1 MEIQEFKKKYD
12 GATVELIDATEMSVI
27 LNPVREVTERRAYM
41 VAAIAKMGLM
51 MTEVTGRLITIGAS
65 RLDDCMT
72 AVSPVPFAQFH
83 DDYEQMLATL
93 QRRVDDAAYVRGAI
107 ESTGLDVREAAIER
121 MCQEAVADI
130 VQAEKRRDV
139 LRGFENTSCV
149 VFFSTR
155 VDHRNVRYVAVAGAG
170 WYKVTFAKK

>member
-12 GATVELIDATEMSVI
+12 GTTVELIDVAEMSVI
-27 LNPVREVTERRAYM
+27 LNVTREIFERETY
-41 VAAIAKMGLM
+41 VKAAIAKMGLT
-51 MTEVTGRLITIGAS
+51 MTKPTERLIVIGTP
-65 RLDDCMT
+65 RVGDCMT
-72 AVSPVPFAQFH
+72 AVSPIPFAQFR
-83 DDYEQMLATL
+83 DDYTKLMTEL

-107 ESTGLDVREAAIER
+107 ESTGLDVREATIER

-130 VQAEKRRDV
+130 VQAEKRREV
-139 LRGFENTSCV
+139 MRGFENTACV

-155 VDHRNVRYVAVAGAG
+155 VEHRNVRYIAVAGAG

>member
-12 GATVELIDATEMSVI
+12 GATVELIDTVEMSVI
-27 LNPVREVTERRAYM
+27 LNREREVTERRAYM
-41 VAAIAKMGLM
+41 MAAIAKMGLM
-51 MTEVTGRLITIGAS
+51 MTEVTERLITIGAS

-72 AVSPVPFAQFH
+72 AACPIPFSQFH

-121 MCQEAVADI
+121 MCQEVVVDI
-130 VQAEKRRDV
+130 IQGQQHGYTM
-139 LRGFENTSCV
+139 RGFENTACV

-155 VDHRNVRYVAVAGAG
+155 VEHRNVRYVAVAGAG